1 MWFRFQNDSIA
12 LSDGIGYTTYRI
24 NLPIRQGTLT
34 DLPGLRDI
42 EGLTEHIHIQI
53 IVLF

>member
-1 MWFRFQNDSIA
+1 MWFRFQNDSIS

-34 DLPGLRDI
+34 DLPGLRDL
-42 EGLTEHIHIQI
+42 EGLTEPIHVKTITI
-53 IVLF
+53 F

>member
-24 NLPIRQGTLT
+24 NLPTGK
-34 DLPGLRDI
+34 
-42 EGLTEHIHIQI
+42 EHLQTFQ
-53 IVLF
+53 V